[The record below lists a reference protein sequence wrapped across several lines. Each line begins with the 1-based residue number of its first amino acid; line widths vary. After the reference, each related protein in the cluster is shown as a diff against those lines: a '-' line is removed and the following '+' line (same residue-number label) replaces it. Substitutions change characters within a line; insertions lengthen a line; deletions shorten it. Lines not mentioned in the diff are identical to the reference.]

1 MNTLKTFLRCSTLSV
16 ASLVIFASLVL
27 ILGFNSTKY
36 LYSETG
42 LLENTQ
48 LLLLAVS
55 FLFFVFAVFNPKPRK
70 MIPLFFASMT
80 YALFLRELEIRELFP
95 NVPNWIEFLIDG
107 DVKHC
112 TNAVIIAIP
121 LIIATINFKIYFKE
135 ALNFVFSTQFV
146 YLILAF
152 TLLWCGYFCE
162 KKITNPQYAEL
173 GEEIF
178 EMLGYMMYLMSASLA
193 EYNTRRISD

>member
-1 MNTLKTFLRCSTLSV
+1 MNTLKTFLRCFALSV

-121 LIIATINFKIYFKE
+121 LIIAVINFKVYFKE
-135 ALNFVFSTQFV
+135 ALNFAFSTQFV
-146 YLILAF
+146 YLILTF

-162 KKITNPQYAEL
+162 KKIPSPQYAEL

-178 EMLGYMMYLMSASLA
+178 EILGYMMYLMSASLT
-193 EYNTRRISD
+193 EYKTRKISD